1 MGPLFEAANG
11 VWIWWIAAG
20 IMLAIELAAPGVFFL
35 WLALAAATVGAIVYV
50 WPLEWLYSVPL
61 FAALSLIYVYLG
73 RPYYGRRSTTD
84 QPHLNQRHYNYVGRT
99 YTLTEPIANGQGK
112 LTIEDTVWDVAG
124 PDLAAGSRVKIAG
137 IEGLV
142 LKIEAA

>member
-84 QPHLNQRHYNYVGRT
+84 QPNLNQRHYNYVGRT

-112 LTIEDTVWDVAG
+112 LTIEDTVWDVVG
-124 PDLAAGSRVKIAG
+124 PDIAAGSRVKIAG
-137 IEGLV
+137 IEGMV
-142 LKIEAA
+142 LKVETA